1 MNIARS
7 DASNVQ
13 AVKSIVTAASPPPAV
28 TVVAI
33 KVYIKYKWQ
42 ELKTNTLM

>member
-7 DASNVQ
+7 DAGNVQ
-13 AVKSIVTAASPPPAV
+13 AVKSIVTAAFPHLHV

-33 KVYIKYKWQ
+33 RVYIKYKWQ